1 MSPIRVLLADDHP
14 VVRSGIRTLLDKAV
28 DIEVV
33 GEASSGT
40 EALKMIEEVKPDIL
54 LLDMELPDLKGT
66 EVAQRLQQQKSSV
79 KILALSAH
87 ADRIYIQELLESGA
101 SGYLMKEEAP
111 QTILDAV
118 RGVAHGEEGW
128 VSRSIAAQMVS
139 WVRDEEAAT
148 LTPREMD
155 VLKLVVEGRTNQ
167 SIAVN
172 LGISEKTVEKY
183 LESLYTKLGVNLA
196 RRGRRACHPRRPGEL
211 SRAKTV

>member
-1 MSPIRVLLADDHP
+1 
-14 VVRSGIRTLLDKAV
+14 
-28 DIEVV
+28 EVV
-33 GEASSGT
+33 GEASSGN
-40 EALKMIEEVKPDIL
+40 EALKLIETLHPDVL

-66 EVAQRLQQQKSSV
+66 EVAHKLQQQKSNV

-87 ADRIYIQELLESGA
+87 ADRVYIQELLENGA

-139 WVRDEEAAT
+139 WVRDEDSAT

-155 VLKLVVEGRTNQ
+155 VLRLVVEGKTNQ
-167 SIAVN
+167 S
-172 LGISEKTVEKY
+172 
-183 LESLYTKLGVNLA
+183 
-196 RRGRRACHPRRPGEL
+196 
-211 SRAKTV
+211 

>member
-28 DIEVV
+28 DIEVI
-33 GEASSGT
+33 GEAASGT
-40 EALKMIEEVKPDIL
+40 QALQMIEDLRPDVI
-54 LLDMELPDLKGT
+54 LLDMEMPDLKGT
-66 EVAQRLQQQKSSV
+66 EVAQKLQQQKSSV

-87 ADRIYIQELLESGA
+87 ADRVYIQELLESGA

-111 QTILDAV
+111 QTILEAV

-139 WVRDEEAAT
+139 WVRDEDTAT

-155 VLKLVVEGRTNQ
+155 VLRLVVEGRTNQ

-183 LESLYTKLGVNLA
+183 LESLYNKLGVT
-196 RRGRRACHPRRPGEL
+196 
-211 SRAKTV
+211 SRVEAAVHAIREGLVT

>member
-1 MSPIRVLLADDHP
+1 V
-14 VVRSGIRTLLDKAV
+14 
-28 DIEVV
+28 
-33 GEASSGT
+33 
-40 EALKMIEEVKPDIL
+40 
-54 LLDMELPDLKGT
+54 
-66 EVAQRLQQQKSSV
+66 
-79 KILALSAH
+79 
-87 ADRIYIQELLESGA
+87 YIQELLENGA

-139 WVRDEEAAT
+139 WVRDEDTAS

-155 VLKLVVEGRTNQ
+155 VLRLVVEGRTNQ

-183 LESLYTKLGVNLA
+183 LESLYNKLGVT
-196 RRGRRACHPRRPGEL
+196 
-211 SRAKTV
+211 SRVEAAVHAVREGLVS

>member
-40 EALKMIEEVKPDIL
+40 EALKMIEEVKPDSL

-183 LESLYTKLGVNLA
+183 LESLYTKLGVT
-196 RRGRRACHPRRPGEL
+196 
-211 SRAKTV
+211 SRVEAAVHAIREGLVN

>member
-183 LESLYTKLGVNLA
+183 LESLYTKLGVT
-196 RRGRRACHPRRPGEL
+196 
-211 SRAKTV
+211 SRVEAAVHAIREGLVN

>member
-1 MSPIRVLLADDHP
+1 
-14 VVRSGIRTLLDKAV
+14 
-28 DIEVV
+28 
-33 GEASSGT
+33 
-40 EALKMIEEVKPDIL
+40 MIEEVKPDIL

-183 LESLYTKLGVNLA
+183 LESLYTKLGVT
-196 RRGRRACHPRRPGEL
+196 
-211 SRAKTV
+211 SRVEAAVHAIREGLVN